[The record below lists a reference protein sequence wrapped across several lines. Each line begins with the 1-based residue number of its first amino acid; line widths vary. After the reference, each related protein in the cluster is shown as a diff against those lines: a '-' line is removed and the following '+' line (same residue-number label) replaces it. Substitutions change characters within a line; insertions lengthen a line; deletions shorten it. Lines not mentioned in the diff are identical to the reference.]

1 MKEFVDLNTLTKLPI
16 ISSEGETSVILK
28 DKDTVIKLFDPMIL
42 QLEKTVGLDTE
53 KKVLEAKKYTDL
65 PELNVPTSAIYDV
78 NTRNFIAT
86 RSPYLEGRNYNQIN
100 SDYFTLIES
109 CNLHIR
115 LEDFL
120 KRCDKHSIVLPDYTS
135 LDNLI
140 FEPNEQGIFNSEC
153 NFHFIDY
160 EGVQTIGNKSMSVSS
175 SIMIPL
181 IDTPKYI
188 KNNYFSQELN
198 IFSHYMLFFLD
209 ALHAD
214 LKTIGTK
221 TPNGIITFDVFFHII
236 GLYDYDI
243 QQKVWKLFQKN
254 QKNENL
260 GDDLIKLQE
269 EYEVETIGYYNGTN
283 LKRLRRK

>member
-1 MKEFVDLNTLTKLPI
+1 MKEFIRLNTLSKLPI

-28 DKDTVIKLFDPMIL
+28 DNDTVIKLFDPMIL

-65 PELNVPTSAIYDV
+65 PELNVPTSAIYDI
-78 NTRNFIAT
+78 NTKNFIAT
-86 RSPYLEGRNYNQIN
+86 RSAYLKGRNYNQIN
-100 SDYFTLIES
+100 SDYFTLTES

-120 KRCDKHSIVLPDYTS
+120 KRCDKHNIVLPDYTS

-140 FEPNEQGIFNSEC
+140 FEPNEQGNFNSQG

-160 EGVQTIGNKSMSVSS
+160 EGVQTVGNKSMSVSS

-188 KNNYFSQELN
+188 NDNYFSQELN

-221 TPNGIITFDVFFHII
+221 TPNGILTFDAFFYII
-236 GLYDYDI
+236 GLDDYDI
-243 QQKVWKLFQKN
+243 QQKVWKLFQAN
-254 QKNENL
+254 HKNEYL
-260 GDDLIKLQE
+260 GDDLIRLQE
-269 EYEVETIGYYNGTN
+269 EYEVQTVGYYNGTN
-283 LKRLRRK
+283 LKRLKRK